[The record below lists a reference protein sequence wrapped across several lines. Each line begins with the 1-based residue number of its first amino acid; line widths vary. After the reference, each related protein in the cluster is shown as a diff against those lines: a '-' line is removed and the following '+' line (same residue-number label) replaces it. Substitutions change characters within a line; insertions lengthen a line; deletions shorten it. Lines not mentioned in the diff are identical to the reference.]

1 MRISKVKLYWK
12 IQIKNHET
20 LWKNMGHLAC
30 LYVFVGGNLSCAQ
43 SEALS
48 CTRHCRVKIYKLVPP
63 FFCQVMPKNFS
74 TLFTPSRQAASNLLL
89 WIHCT
94 NVVGNRH
101 DEQIQVML

>member
-1 MRISKVKLYWK
+1 MRILKVKLYWK
-12 IQIKNHET
+12 IEIKNYET

-63 FFCQVMPKNFS
+63 FFVKSCRKI
-74 TLFTPSRQAASNLLL
+74 SRLCLHHPGRQPAIYCCGS
-89 WIHCT
+89 I
-94 NVVGNRH
+94 VVGNRH

>member
-1 MRISKVKLYWK
+1 MRILKVKLYWK
-12 IQIKNHET
+12 IEIKNYET

-63 FFCQVMPKNFS
+63 FFVKSCRKI
-74 TLFTPSRQAASNLLL
+74 SRLCLHHPGRASNLLL

>member
-1 MRISKVKLYWK
+1 MKILKVKLYWK
-12 IQIKNHET
+12 IEIKNYET

-74 TLFTPSRQAASNLLL
+74 NLFAGRRMISDS
-89 WIHCT
+89 
-94 NVVGNRH
+94 
-101 DEQIQVML
+101 DS

>member
-1 MRISKVKLYWK
+1 MRILKVKLYWK
-12 IQIKNHET
+12 IEIKNYET

-63 FFCQVMPKNFS
+63 FFLSSHAEKFLDSVY
-74 TLFTPSRQAASNLLL
+74 TIQAGSQQSIAVDPLYQRS
-89 WIHCT
+89 
-94 NVVGNRH
+94 G
-101 DEQIQVML
+101 EQT